1 MRVRLTAI
9 PMAALVLACTSTTTG
24 TAPPPPNPCP
34 DIVGNWKIIATR
46 SDGDCDA
53 SKFTDTEYDVTMR
66 KDTETGKYVAVLPAF
81 GGCAGDFD
89 PATCKFVA
97 NCEITADGKKVG
109 AAGIE
114 WTFDGPKLTGSEISR
129 ALPPLS
135 DKSCTA
141 NYTDEGHKL

>member
-1 MRVRLTAI
+1 MRTSITAI
-9 PMAALVLACTSTTTG
+9 SMAGFVVACTSTTTG
-24 TAPPPPNPCP
+24 TAPPPPSPCP

-46 SDGDCDA
+46 ADGDCDA

-66 KDTETGKYVAVLPAF
+66 KDVETGQYVFVLPAY

-97 NCEITADGKKVG
+97 NCEIQAEGKRVA

-114 WTFDGPKLTGSEISR
+114 WTFDGDKLTGSEISR
-129 ALPPLS
+129 ALPPLVE
-135 DKSCTA
+135 KACTA
-141 NYTDEGHKL
+141 NYKDEGHKL